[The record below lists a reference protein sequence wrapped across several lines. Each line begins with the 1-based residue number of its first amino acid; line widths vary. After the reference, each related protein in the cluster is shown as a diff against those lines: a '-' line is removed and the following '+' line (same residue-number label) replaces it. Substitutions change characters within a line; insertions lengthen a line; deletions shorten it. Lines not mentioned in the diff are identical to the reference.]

1 MSEQETHSVTYLG
14 QLRLLPWKTPTLDAL
29 RIELLKEFILQIERA
44 SIRQLLADVCLL
56 PLSAQKGYTM
66 DEALEFFKRK
76 TELVK
81 NELGRQPIL
90 TKTGPQSVAKP
101 N

>member
-1 MSEQETHSVTYLG
+1 M
-14 QLRLLPWKTPTLDAL
+14 R
-29 RIELLKEFILQIERA
+29 RA
-44 SIRQLLADVCLL
+44 SLILQLLADVCLL

-66 DEALEFFKRK
+66 DEALEFFKLK

-90 TKTGPQSVAKP
+90 TKRRVRKALLNRIESTG
-101 N
+101 